1 VNSLLSQTDEFPS
14 PTLCVWL
21 ENSFLLKEIDP
32 MDDAAEAEG
41 GIGGGVDTLEL
52 SETAAEQIEVGTA
65 C

>member
-1 VNSLLSQTDEFPS
+1 
-14 PTLCVWL
+14 
-21 ENSFLLKEIDP
+21 